1 MIFIVCDFFCFGLII
16 LFIETKRDYIRLF
29 RPNLSPFRKAKT
41 QLMIKEIGWGSKF
54 ISKVAHDQE
63 SLKIWRYKWAPS
75 IRKKSSVLIKNTIT
89 MQKGRESSRD
99 NSLRVPF
106 ESQSQNWISKY
117 LEMATQVA
125 LALWNSKGTSIF

>member
-1 MIFIVCDFFCFGLII
+1 MIFFCFGLII

-29 RPNLSPFRKAKT
+29 RPNLSPSTKAKT
-41 QLMIKEIGWGSKF
+41 QLMIKKIGWGSKF

-63 SLKIWRYKWAPS
+63 SLKIWSYKWAPS

-89 MQKGRESSRD
+89 MQKGRESRQQ
-99 NSLRVPF
+99 F
-106 ESQSQNWISKY
+106 ESPLRITEPNWISKY